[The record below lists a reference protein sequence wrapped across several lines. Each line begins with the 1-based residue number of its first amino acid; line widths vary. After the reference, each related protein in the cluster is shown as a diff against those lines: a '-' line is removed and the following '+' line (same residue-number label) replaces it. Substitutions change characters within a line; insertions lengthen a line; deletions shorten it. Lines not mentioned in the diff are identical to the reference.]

1 MNHPDSFELD
11 RQAKELRRQELGRLL
26 GHLSCLARKAWA
38 RLASRPEP
46 SCRPCGGLA
55 A

>member
-1 MNHPDSFELD
+1 MSHPDPFDLD
-11 RQAKELRRQELGRLL
+11 RQAKELRRRELARQLEE
-26 GHLSCLARKAWA
+26 LSCAARKAWA
-38 RLASRPEP
+38 RLSSRREP